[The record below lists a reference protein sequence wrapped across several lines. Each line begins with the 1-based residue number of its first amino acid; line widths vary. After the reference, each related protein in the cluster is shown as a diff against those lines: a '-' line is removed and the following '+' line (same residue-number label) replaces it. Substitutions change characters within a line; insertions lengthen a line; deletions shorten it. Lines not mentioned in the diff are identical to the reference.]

1 MATARPRPRL
11 PSSPS
16 PVGRGLF
23 SPEYQQVRTALYGSP
38 PQSPVVASPMRRL
51 LPLPFGASAVPR
63 GIPTFQDQTSP
74 PPGMGLGGMGPGMGP
89 GMGMSGRPQLS
100 LESQS
105 LLNAQEELRQRGRAM
120 MQPYQQR
127 LEAALAANPA
137 HRQLM
142 QLSQQLGPNATPQQ
156 LQQLQQLQAQ
166 IDGDPAFN
174 EARQMAER
182 ANLEFN
188 QNYAQPFQQKFGPQL
203 AQLQLDDQL
212 RNMPMPG
219 GGMGGPLGTA
229 PLGMGGGQMP
239 MGGGQMGTLQPMGG
253 TLGTAP
259 LGMGPGMGP
268 TGGGQVQPP
277 VQQVS
282 PLLSSPLL
290 GGGQMGALPFGG
302 MLSSPAPANPRVPT
316 FQDQTSPPPGMGIGG
331 MGGPMGGGQ
340 TSPGMGPGMG
350 PRMGTLQPMG
360 GTLGTAPLGMAGG
373 QMPMA
378 GGIGSLL
385 TGNQTQQPAQN
396 VGQQPNTLQQGAG
409 RLF

>member
-74 PPGMGLGGMGPGMGP
+74 PPGMGLGGMGPGMG
-89 GMGMSGRPQLS
+89 
-100 LESQS
+100 
-105 LLNAQEELRQRGRAM
+105 
-120 MQPYQQR
+120 
-127 LEAALAANPA
+127 
-137 HRQLM
+137 
-142 QLSQQLGPNATPQQ
+142 
-156 LQQLQQLQAQ
+156 
-166 IDGDPAFN
+166 
-174 EARQMAER
+174 
-182 ANLEFN
+182 
-188 QNYAQPFQQKFGPQL
+188 
-203 AQLQLDDQL
+203 
-212 RNMPMPG
+212 
-219 GGMGGPLGTA
+219 
-229 PLGMGGGQMP
+229 
-239 MGGGQMGTLQPMGG
+239 
-253 TLGTAP
+253 
-259 LGMGPGMGP
+259 
-268 TGGGQVQPP
+268 
-277 VQQVS
+277 
-282 PLLSSPLL
+282 
-290 GGGQMGALPFGG
+290 
-302 MLSSPAPANPRVPT
+302 
-316 FQDQTSPPPGMGIGG
+316 
-331 MGGPMGGGQ
+331 
-340 TSPGMGPGMG
+340 
-350 PRMGTLQPMG
+350 TLQPMG